1 VNRSSLTSIDY
12 FPSYLYTITRN
23 HTFNILKR
31 ISVEVKSKA
40 HYIDENLE
48 LQPSIHSEHYDDLN
62 LAVNK
67 LPPQQQLVY
76 KMCYHEGLRYDEVAE
91 KLQISHLTVKTHMQQ
106 ALRTIRGYFKKP
118 IQL

>member
-1 VNRSSLTSIDY
+1 
-12 FPSYLYTITRN
+12 
-23 HTFNILKR
+23 
-31 ISVEVKSKA
+31 VKSKA
-40 HYIDENLE
+40 QYLDKSLE
-48 LQPSIHSEHYDDLN
+48 LQPSSVQSEHYDDLN
-62 LAVNK
+62 QAVNK

-118 IQL
+118 VQL